1 MQKLVNII
9 FGIKVTFQPRQEQS
23 KELMVVARHTENC

>member
-9 FGIKVTFQPRQEQS
+9 FGIKVIFWPRQEQS
-23 KELMVVARHTENC
+23 KGLMVVARHT